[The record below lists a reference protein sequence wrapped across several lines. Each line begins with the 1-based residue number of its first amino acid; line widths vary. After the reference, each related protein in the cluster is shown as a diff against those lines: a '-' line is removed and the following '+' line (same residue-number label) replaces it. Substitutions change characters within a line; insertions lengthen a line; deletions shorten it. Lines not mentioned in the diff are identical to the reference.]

1 MQNKANQ
8 CVHFPPFPI
17 FALIAIVTVAHL
29 SRTKCNQAILHF
41 LVPFIHVRADI
52 CSPKLIFSLFFSK
65 DNLTKCILHHISKN
79 ESYRGSDC
87 CFLSPGLLKHGV
99 NCNIPLSGSQ
109 QLDSIHVT
117 QLERDTVL
125 VCLDSEYYF
134 KVYFECT
141 TS

>member
-1 MQNKANQ
+1 M
-8 CVHFPPFPI
+8 HFAPYFKERI
-17 FALIAIVTVAHL
+17 IA
-29 SRTKCNQAILHF
+29 R
-41 LVPFIHVRADI
+41 VR
-52 CSPKLIFSLFFSK
+52 LLFSK
-65 DNLTKCILHHISKN
+65 PWFTETVLTVT
-79 ESYRGSDC
+79 
-87 CFLSPGLLKHGV
+87 F
-99 NCNIPLSGSQ
+99 PLSGSQ